1 MNLSQARKLG
11 RKLLVESPTPELDTD
26 CILQDILKCDRTFLL
41 FHGER
46 ELTQGEEEDF
56 NEKIT
61 RRKTGLPIAYITGHK
76 EFYGFDFLVT
86 PSVLIPKPDTEL
98 LVENAL
104 EAIKKIRDENPG
116 GTISICDICT
126 GSGCVGLSILKTLI
140 ENLPGK
146 KSDDPAIPSL
156 TLSDISQDALEI
168 AEKNISHL
176 GLDAYRE
183 HIKTTLG
190 NLFENAPGPYDLI
203 VSNPPYIPA
212 EEARE
217 LLTDGRSEPILA
229 LDGDTMEEGNPQSDG
244 LSIMRKLVPQAYGR
258 LSPGGILIVES
269 GEYNAEKTR
278 DIFIASGF
286 HDVKLT
292 RDLSGQLRNTSG
304 TRPEKM

>member
-1 MNLSQARKLG
+1 MNLSQARKFG
-11 RKLLVESPTPELDTD
+11 RQLLEKSPTPDLDTD
-26 CILQDILKCDRTFLL
+26 CLLEDLLKCDRTFLL
-41 FHGER
+41 FHGEFK
-46 ELTQGEEEDF
+46 LTAVQEEDF
-56 NEKIT
+56 IKKIGM
-61 RRKTGLPIAYITGHK
+61 RKTGLPIAYITGHK
-76 EFYGFDFLVT
+76 EFFGLDFLVT

-98 LVENAL
+98 LVENAIL
-104 EAIKKIRDENPG
+104 AVKKIRGKNPDG
-116 GTISICDICT
+116 KITICDLCT
-126 GSGCVGLSILKTLI
+126 GSGCVGLSIFKTLI

-176 GLDAYRE
+176 GLDSYRE

-190 NLFENAPGPYDLI
+190 NLFENTPGPYDLI

-212 EEARE
+212 KEARE

-278 DIFIASGF
+278 DIFTASGF